1 MNTINAIKFG
11 KVVNL
16 SINGKLYTKKFDTNE
31 EANDFY
37 LEILS
42 IKKNPTDENID
53 SLIISI
59 NKNKRIAY
67 LNNFEIDTNTN
78 EIFLAGFNTPIPQ
91 TMIDIIE
98 DYNKNNYP
106 LEPIINFWKLLMI
119 NPDKRVRNSIFDFIK
134 NHDFSITDFGYLI
147 AYKAVYRQN
156 DTKDKLNLDEFVT
169 NMFLKVKNNWKCSP
183 NKYVVYKNLNDNVLG
198 ITKKRTIN
206 FWNLKEKNLK
216 IIGNLA
222 DLFNNIIKT
231 KNNTNQNASKY
242 TDMYSKTMT
251 IELGVPVKV
260 PRESCD
266 ADPQKSCSTGLHV
279 GATKY
284 VESYADENS
293 VILVCLVNPMN
304 IVAVPDNES
313 SKMRVCEYYPFALAT
328 FNNNKI
334 EIIEQKYFEF
344 DYRNYELTDLETMAE
359 KTIANEQPIK
369 NAIHSEL
376 DDRSLSE
383 LTTVIQSRIYD
394 IYDAMGY

>member
-183 NKYVVYKNLNDNVLG
+183 NKYVVYKSLNDNVLG

-242 TDMYSKTMT
+242 TDMYSNTMT

-369 NAIHSEL
+369 NVIHSEL

>member
-169 NMFLKVKNNWKCSP
+169 NKFLKVKNNW
-183 NKYVVYKNLNDNVLG
+183 NVVL
-198 ITKKRTIN
+198 IN
-206 FWNLKEKNLK
+206 M
-216 IIGNLA
+216 
-222 DLFNNIIKT
+222 LFIK
-231 KNNTNQNASKY
+231 
-242 TDMYSKTMT
+242 
-251 IELGVPVKV
+251 V
-260 PRESCD
+260 
-266 ADPQKSCSTGLHV
+266 
-279 GATKY
+279 
-284 VESYADENS
+284 
-293 VILVCLVNPMN
+293 
-304 IVAVPDNES
+304 
-313 SKMRVCEYYPFALAT
+313 
-328 FNNNKI
+328 
-334 EIIEQKYFEF
+334 
-344 DYRNYELTDLETMAE
+344 
-359 KTIANEQPIK
+359 
-369 NAIHSEL
+369 
-376 DDRSLSE
+376 
-383 LTTVIQSRIYD
+383 
-394 IYDAMGY
+394 

>member
-1 MNTINAIKFG
+1 
-11 KVVNL
+11 
-16 SINGKLYTKKFDTNE
+16 
-31 EANDFY
+31 
-37 LEILS
+37 
-42 IKKNPTDENID
+42 
-53 SLIISI
+53 
-59 NKNKRIAY
+59 
-67 LNNFEIDTNTN
+67 
-78 EIFLAGFNTPIPQ
+78 
-91 TMIDIIE
+91 
-98 DYNKNNYP
+98 
-106 LEPIINFWKLLMI
+106 
-119 NPDKRVRNSIFDFIK
+119 
-134 NHDFSITDFGYLI
+134 
-147 AYKAVYRQN
+147 
-156 DTKDKLNLDEFVT
+156 
-169 NMFLKVKNNWKCSP
+169 
-183 NKYVVYKNLNDNVLG
+183 LG

-344 DYRNYELTDLETMAE
+344 DYRNYKLTDLETMAE

>member
-169 NMFLKVKNNWKCSP
+169 NKFLKVKNKWKCSP
-183 NKYVVYKNLNDNVLG
+183 NKYVVYKSLNDNVLG

-279 GATKY
+279 GTTKY